1 MSKRRNVRQKKYE
14 PFASGF
20 EYEINKI
27 LRASLKTLGIKIEY
41 ETEMLTCIIIKEYK
55 PDFIITLASGKK
67 IYIETK
73 GYFPYEDQVKMLGVK
88 RANPRKDIRLVF
100 QKDNKIRKGSKMTYT
115 DWARN
120 NGFKYAVGSVPEGW
134 LK

>member
-1 MSKRRNVRQKKYE
+1 MSKRRNVRKKEYE

-20 EYEINKI
+20 EYEINKS
-27 LRASLKTLGIKIEY
+27 LRGSVKARGCKVEY

-55 PDFIITLASGKK
+55 PDFIITLPSGKK

-73 GYFPYEDQVKMLGVK
+73 GYFPYEDQVKMIGVK

-100 QKDNKIRKGSKMTYT
+100 QKDNKIRKGSNMTYT

-120 NGFKYAVGSVPEGW
+120 NNFVCAVGSVPERW
-134 LK
+134 LR

>member
-1 MSKRRNVRQKKYE
+1 MSQRRNTRQKKFA

-20 EYEINKI
+20 EADIFRELVKINPHNNV
-27 LRASLKTLGIKIEY
+27 EY
-41 ETEMLTCIIIKEYK
+41 ETERLTCIIIKEYV
-55 PDFIITLASGKK
+55 PDFIITMSSGKK

-73 GYFPYEDQVKMLGVK
+73 GYFPYEDQVKMLGVQ

-100 QKDNKIRKGSKMTYT
+100 QKDNKLRKGSKTTYT

-120 NGFKYAVGSVPEGW
+120 NNFKYAVGSVPKRW
-134 LK
+134 LT